1 MGQLLRRTR
10 QPILRLAAARCVFN
24 VRVFGSVSR
33 GDDGELSE
41 VDFLVD
47 LSDGTSLLDLI
58 GLERELGELL
68 GRDVDVIPSD
78 SLKPRVRDQIMS
90 ESVQL

>member
-1 MGQLLRRTR
+1 V
-10 QPILRLAAARCVFN
+10 A
-24 VRVFGSVSR
+24 R
-33 GDDGELSE
+33 GDDGELSD